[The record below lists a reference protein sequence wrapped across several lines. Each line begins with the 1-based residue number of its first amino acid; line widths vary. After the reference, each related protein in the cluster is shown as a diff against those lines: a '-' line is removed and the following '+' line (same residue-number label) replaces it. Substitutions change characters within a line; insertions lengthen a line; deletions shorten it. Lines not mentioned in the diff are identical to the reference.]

1 MLTGQRQ
8 VEEEAIGWVIRLRDA
23 GPEAWEAFTLWL
35 EASPGHAAA
44 YEEAAL
50 ADAEAGE
57 IEPLPAPIAAP
68 APAGDPLPA
77 TVHVLAERRAS
88 RRAFLGWGI
97 AASLVAAIGLGTFA
111 NQGSAY
117 VVETGPG
124 ERRTVPLADGS
135 RIEMN
140 GSTRLALDADRPRFA
155 RLEEGEA
162 LFRVVHDAAR
172 PFEVEAGDDRLRDM
186 GTVFNVVRGR
196 DGSLEVGVAE
206 GAVLYNPGR
215 EAAHL
220 EPGMGLRK
228 GPRERVWIGR
238 FDREAIGGWQEGRLV
253 YVAARVSRIAAD
265 LSRNLGVQVAVTPEV
280 ADRAFSGVIMLEG
293 EPSEVLHRASALL
306 GVELKK
312 EKGGWRLAMNGAS
325 V

>member
-1 MLTGQRQ
+1 MLTGKRQ
-8 VEEEAIGWVIRLRDA
+8 IEEEAIGWVIRLRDA
-23 GPEAWEAFTLWL
+23 GPEAWEEFTLWL
-35 EASPGHAAA
+35 EASAEHAAA

-50 ADAEAGE
+50 ADLDAGA
-57 IEPLPAPIAAP
+57 IEPLPALP
-68 APAGDPLPA
+68 APEPVEDTPPA
-77 TVHVLAERRAS
+77 TVHSLDERRAS

-97 AASLVAAIGLGTFA
+97 AASLVAAVGIGTFA
-111 NQGSAY
+111 NQSSAY

-140 GSTRLALDADRPRFA
+140 GSTRVALDSDRPRFA
-155 RLEEGEA
+155 RIEEGEA
-162 LFRVVHDAAR
+162 LFRVVHDPTR

-186 GTVFNVVRGR
+186 GTVFNVLRGR
-196 DGSLEVGVAE
+196 DGSLEVAVAE
-206 GAVLYNPGR
+206 GAVLFNPGR

-265 LSRNLGVQVAVTPEV
+265 LSRNLGLEVTVSPEI
-280 ADRAFSGVIMLEG
+280 ADRAFSGVIMLDG
-293 EPSEVLHRASALL
+293 EPGQVLERASALL

-312 EKGGWRLAMNGAS
+312 EKGGWRLARAGAT